1 MAATNFDGRREN
13 RGGKPTTDKPSH
25 HRCHTPPYWK
35 KKHLE
40 DFNNTTKESFW
51 SLRDAAHAAIRT
63 CTPLMYQLFFI

>member
-1 MAATNFDGRREN
+1 MGGERIEGGNLPPTNHLTIAATHH
-13 RGGKPTTDKPSH
+13 PTG
-25 HRCHTPPYWK
+25 K